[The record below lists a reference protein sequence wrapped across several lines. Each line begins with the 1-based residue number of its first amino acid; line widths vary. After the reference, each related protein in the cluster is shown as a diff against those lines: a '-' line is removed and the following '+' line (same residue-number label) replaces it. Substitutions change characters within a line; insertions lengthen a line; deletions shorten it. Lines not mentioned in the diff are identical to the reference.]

1 MPGRMPMPSKSAV
14 QASRLTKSA
23 SIKDAI
29 AASMEKAAKAT
40 GASVGAI
47 EEALEEEA
55 VDDFEDGVETPNE
68 AMRRKMKRAG
78 ARSDGGPSISLG
90 LGGFASAPANDDNG
104 TNKLAS
110 AVQAVSCANQLS
122 TRRRASA
129 ADTMKKA
136 KERRG
141 LGLESRRGKLSTVNE
156 SDADLE
162 A

>member
-1 MPGRMPMPSKSAV
+1 
-14 QASRLTKSA
+14 
-23 SIKDAI
+23 
-29 AASMEKAAKAT
+29 MEKAAKAS